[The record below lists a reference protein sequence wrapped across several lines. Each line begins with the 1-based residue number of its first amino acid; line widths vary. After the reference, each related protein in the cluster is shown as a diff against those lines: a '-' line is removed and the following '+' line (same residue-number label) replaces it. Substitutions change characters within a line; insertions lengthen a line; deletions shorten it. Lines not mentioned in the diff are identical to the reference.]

1 MSGGWAVLHPD
12 RCRRRVW
19 TWRMG
24 WILLGLL
31 LVVAADACGYRVAS
45 HNRTQRPFH
54 TLLVKPLEN
63 ATTSYEIEQILTK
76 SLVSEFVKRTDYSI
90 VEDESRADAVLE
102 GRVTR
107 VTASPVTFAR
117 SAFASTF
124 LVTVYAAVQLKDE
137 KSGKVLFS
145 NDRYVFR
152 EQYIVNVDVKNFFSE
167 MNPALHR
174 IADDFAAS
182 VVASIVDGF

>member
-1 MSGGWAVLHPD
+1 MSRGWTGLHSARNPF
-12 RCRRRVW
+12 RGW
-19 TWRMG
+19 SGRMERLSLCL
-24 WILLGLL
+24 ILAL
-31 LVVAADACGYRVAS
+31 AAGACGYRVAS
-45 HNRTQRPFH
+45 HNRIQRPFH

-63 ATTSYEIEQILTK
+63 QTTSYEIEQILTR

-102 GRVTR
+102 GSVTR
-107 VTASPVTFAR
+107 VTVSPVTFAR

-124 LVTVYAAVQLKDE
+124 LVTVYAAVRLKDE

-145 NDRYVFR
+145 NNRYIFR

-182 VVASIVDGF
+182 VVGSIVDGF